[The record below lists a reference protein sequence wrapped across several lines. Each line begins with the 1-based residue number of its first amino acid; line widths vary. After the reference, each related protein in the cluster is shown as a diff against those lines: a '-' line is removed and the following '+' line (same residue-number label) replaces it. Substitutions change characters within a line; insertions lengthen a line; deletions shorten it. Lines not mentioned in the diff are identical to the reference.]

1 MSTRL
6 SALGL
11 VAGGLLSLSCSRAP
25 TLLVTVDNLPPGAL
39 SLQVLATHEDRA
51 AVKDLEPYDLPS
63 PSPAVQTFLLHL
75 PGSFSGDVNV
85 NVAAF
90 DKLKGAGCI
99 LGTGVGTLKSFEGPD
114 STLRVTLKRFDTA
127 ACVDGPAPAPGGP
140 INPLI
145 IAAEPKIGVVDG
157 NEVVTLRGWGFKPGA
172 TVKMGTKNALNVEY
186 VSSSELRVTTP
197 GKAGFNLVPVQVTN
211 PDSTTAK
218 RSDVF
223 RFYTTTL
230 RFMSVAL
237 FSGNDYGTTTGFVI
251 GHLDDKNKTELTAA
265 LVYTQN
271 TNMPTL
277 RVLRTN
283 LTTATVISQKDY
295 AVGADPRGLVMADLN
310 QDGFKDFTVISAANN
325 SMQVLLN
332 DGSNGFPATPM
343 SNDVGAG
350 AEPSAVTVGDVD
362 GNGTSDIV
370 VAHKAGNA
378 ISIFVNN
385 GKAGFVHQTP
395 LETKAAPASVAIGDL
410 NQDKQPDIVVAN
422 SATGVRV
429 FTAFFNQGQGTF
441 LDSGSGR
448 FEPTVAGPQNNVLI
462 RDIDYDGRDDAVFTL
477 SSANKIL
484 LYMQRAGIFNF
495 EEVTVNTTPDPQ
507 GIQLADVNGDGYD
520 DLIVAA
526 STNKVVEI
534 FLNNKGMGF
543 AGVQSVQIM
552 QPKGN
557 PKQVGVFDFN
567 QDGLADIGVLTSDGV
582 VGLVNQSSGS

>member
-1 MSTRL
+1 MFSRL

-39 SLQVLATHEDRA
+39 SLQVLATHEDKA
-51 AVKDLEPYDLPS
+51 AVKDLEPYDLPT

-75 PGSFSGDVNV
+75 PANFSGDVNV

-90 DKLKGAGCI
+90 DKQKGAGCI
-99 LGTGVGTLKSFEGPD
+99 LGTGVGALKSFEGTD
-114 STLRVTLKRFDTA
+114 STLRVTLKRFDAA
-127 ACVDGPAPAPGGP
+127 ACVDGPTPAPGGP

-172 TVKMGTKNALNVEY
+172 TVKMGSKNAVSVEY

-211 PDSTTAK
+211 PDSTTTK

-230 RFMSVAL
+230 RFMSLAL
-237 FSGNDYGTTTGFVI
+237 FSGSDYATTTGFVI
-251 GHLDDKNKTELTAA
+251 GHMDDKNKTELDAA

-271 TNMPTL
+271 GNMPTL

-295 AVGADPRGLVMADLN
+295 PVAADPRGLVMADLN
-310 QDGFKDFTVISAANN
+310 QDGFKDFTVISAGSNK
-325 SMQVLLN
+325 MQVLLN
-332 DGSNGFPATPM
+332 DGSNGLGDPLDH
-343 SNDVGAG
+343 DVGANTQ
-350 AEPSAVTVGDVD
+350 PSAVTVGDVD
-362 GNGTSDIV
+362 GNGTNDVV
-370 VAHKAGNA
+370 VAHTGSAA
-378 ISIFVNN
+378 ISVFSNN
-385 GKAGFVHQTP
+385 GKASFVHQSP
-395 LETKAAPASVAIGDL
+395 LGTKVMPVGVAIGDL

-422 SATGVRV
+422 GGMNVRV

-448 FEPTVAGPQNNVLI
+448 FEPTVAAPQSNVLI

-484 LYMQRAGIFNF
+484 LYMQRAGLFNF
-495 EEVTVNTTPDPQ
+495 EEVTVNTTPNPQ
-507 GIQLADVNGDGYD
+507 GIQLADVNGDGYE
-520 DLIVAA
+520 DLIVAG
-526 STNKVVEI
+526 STNLIVEV
-534 FLNNKGMGF
+534 FLNNKGLGF
-543 AGVQSVQIM
+543 AGVESVQVP